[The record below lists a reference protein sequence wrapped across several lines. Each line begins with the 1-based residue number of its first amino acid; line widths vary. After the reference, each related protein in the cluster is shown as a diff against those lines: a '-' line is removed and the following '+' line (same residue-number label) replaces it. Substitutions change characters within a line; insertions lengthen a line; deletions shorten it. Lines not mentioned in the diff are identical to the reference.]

1 MGAKGGRVRHRVVR
15 AEHGVLVGRMHRM
28 RWPMP
33 RKHMKNAFRLSR
45 KAFFFVDQARE
56 LLLLDVAEAAPLDN
70 EREPSVG
77 TAGDKARLGEGDGLP
92 VADALAREQDFAPL
106 AGE

>member
-1 MGAKGGRVRHRVVR
+1 MADAPKTYEKRLP
-15 AEHGVLVGRMHRM
+15 AQPEGV
-28 RWPMP
+28 
-33 RKHMKNAFRLSR
+33 
-45 KAFFFVDQARE
+45 FFVDQARE

-106 AGE
+106 ACE